1 MCTSPACPSLRMVS
15 TIPSAVSGFTKDDAP
30 STAFAPSGSGRHIR
44 GAARQYSPYVAPPR
58 NPTVR
63 PSSASASGDA
73 PAATT
78 TPAPSLPTVMASP
91 TLAARKRM
99 TGSAIGAVTVGSS
112 TDPPATA

>member
-1 MCTSPACPSLRMVS
+1 MVS

-30 STAFAPSGSGRHIR
+30 STALAPSGNGRHIP
-44 GAARQYSPYVAPPR
+44 GAARQYSPYVAPPT

-63 PSSASASGDA
+63 PSSASASGDV

-78 TPAPSLPTVMASP
+78 TPAPSLPTVIVLP
-91 TLAARKRM
+91 TRAARERM
-99 TGSAIGAVTVGSS
+99 TASAIGAVTVGSS